1 MPAIVA
7 MHERFEVPAPPGMLV
22 EDSVQARLVE
32 LVAAARATVPAKP
45 LTGATVIGDVLV
57 AFVFT
62 LTVVV
67 FEARMKSCR
76 W

>member
-1 MPAIVA
+1 M
-7 MHERFEVPAPPGMLV
+7 
-22 EDSVQARLVE
+22 VE

>member
-1 MPAIVA
+1 MPD
-7 MHERFEVPAPPGMLV
+7 PPGILV